1 MFVGVFGQIRGIQK
15 SSFHPIQFGSLC
27 WSGPWE
33 SSRKKLLNP
42 SRSIETNRY
51 TSFLLAVYWKPSFPG
66 LLGII
71 VARSINSWFLSY
83 SYSMKWYSYSYSKRS
98 STALQPIRLQIT
110 ANRFDQP
117 SSTSTKKSDA
127 MHELTFHPQ

>member
-1 MFVGVFGQIRGIQK
+1 MFVGELVQIRGIQK

-51 TSFLLAVYWKPSFPG
+51 TSFLLAVYWKPSFPTRTRSG
-66 LLGII
+66 LVQRFSPFVCKLRRT
-71 VARSINSWFLSY
+71 ASINHRH
-83 SYSMKWYSYSYSKRS
+83 RS
-98 STALQPIRLQIT
+98 SSNSHRVAVSHATTGKKPVVCSWNIMQ
-110 ANRFDQP
+110 
-117 SSTSTKKSDA
+117 SKGSTKS
-127 MHELTFHPQ
+127 P